1 VALGRIIHG
10 MTVTHGNTAEPFTQP
25 VSVYRCG
32 CGATVARHG
41 AESGS
46 PPEGWETVGTSEVD
60 EVLHLCEQCAEQ
72 TTAR

>member
-1 VALGRIIHG
+1 
-10 MTVTHGNTAEPFTQP
+10 MTVAHGNTAEPFTQP

-46 PPEGWETVGTSEVD
+46 PPEGWDTVETSEKD
-60 EVLHLCEQCAEQ
+60 GIRHLCERCAEQ
-72 TTAR
+72 ANSR